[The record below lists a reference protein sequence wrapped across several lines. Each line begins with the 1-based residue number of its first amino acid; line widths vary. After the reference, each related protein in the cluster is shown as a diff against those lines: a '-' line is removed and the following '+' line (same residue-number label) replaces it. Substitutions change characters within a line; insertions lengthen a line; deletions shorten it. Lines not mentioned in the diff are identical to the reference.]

1 MTTRVHTLQRN
12 PPLWRSP
19 IKMWTTFFLSCLLYT
34 LGIVAQPRYLIIIP
48 ASLPYPS
55 FQRVCLDLRGV
66 EKPIRVALTLMH
78 PSGNLS
84 LYRKVVRNNWIF
96 ECTRFQVPQPA
107 GSQEVGTVHLR
118 ISNDQYFSANEEKQ
132 VLIRRAGTGTFIQMD
147 KPIYNPGQTVKFRI
161 VTLTEDFV
169 PINSKYSM
177 VEIQDPNQNCIGQ
190 WLDVRPKQGIADL
203 SFQLADKLSL
213 GTYTIRA
220 QSFKSSSV
228 QSSTFKVEERV
239 LQKFNVFFEG
249 PTQIYASD
257 KTFLLR
263 VCGRYSFGKAVR
275 GTVWVTLCQKARR
288 RPQNASKDICREYKG
303 PTATNGCFTSSVSTS
318 VFNLAPSEE
327 DSKLYA
333 EASLLEMGTGVQIN
347 SSSQIL
353 ISRTAARAVFETPNE
368 YYIPGVP
375 YRGKIKVQDHYG
387 TGMKNRKVYLV
398 IRFMRRRFIKTYITD
413 GSGIASFNLDTTA
426 WNSSS
431 VSLEGRFTLE
441 DHMHTPR
448 KTDLSY
454 TNAYHYL
461 QPFHVTTKSF
471 LDIHPPTETLPCGL
485 KQNVQ
490 VTFTLNRDDLG
501 EDTSRIGFAYYVTG
515 KSGIVVRGQRIIQ
528 IGKLNMLKGSFSIP
542 LTFTADSSPSPS
554 LVVYAIFPTGGVTA
568 DSIRFNVALCFQNQV
583 KVGFP
588 DKEAHTESTVQ
599 LQLQAAPGSL
609 CAVQAVDENMFFM
622 RPESELTSQI
632 VYGLFP
638 AAYHR
643 GYPAQVEE
651 YSDRCVQPQ
660 STSSLLQWKP
670 QNSFQPD
677 VFNLFRNMGLKVFS
691 NLVIKK
697 PSQCSRRAD
706 RKPIMGMPSTE
717 DQRIT
722 KEQPQITTHGRLHYY
737 LSETWIWNLFPVG
750 SNGSRNVSITT
761 PAAATEWKVKMFC
774 LAGRGFGLAPTTSL
788 RTVQPFFVDMMLP
801 YSVIRGE
808 TFLMKATVF
817 SYLQQCIQIHVAPD
831 KSSNFQVEPCRTCR
845 DRECLCAEE
854 SKTFMWNMTA
864 VQLGTLNITV
874 RTEVLDTTSRCGGR
888 TPLPATMRRRHTLIK
903 HLLVQPEGVLVEKSY
918 SSLLCPRRGNM
929 AEEPVSLHLPDNV
942 VKGST
947 RASISISGDLMGT
960 ALQNLDNLVQMPHGC
975 GEQNMVLFAPVVYVL
990 QYLEKTRQLTP
1001 EIRERA
1007 TGFLRNGYQMQLL
1020 YRHRDG
1026 SYSFFGQKDGEG
1038 NTWLTAFVAKS
1049 FSQARKYIYVD
1060 DKNIQD
1066 ALRWLEQNQL
1076 PSGCFASKGSFFHSS
1091 LKDST
1096 DDEFSLG
1103 AYVAAALLEMGQPL
1117 KGKLMQTTLRCLQ
1130 QVVHNITNI
1139 YTEAMLA
1146 YAFALAGDYETTQEL
1161 LYKLEEQAIRSGG
1174 QIHWSPKPSSPAS
1187 IDFWP
1192 GTQSVDI
1199 ELTAYVLLAYLS
1211 KPRVHAGD
1219 MTTAAGIVAWLTE
1232 QQNAYGG
1239 FASTQDTVVGLQALA
1254 KYAARMFSTSGQ
1266 ATVRVKSQ
1274 RAFGRAFQVN
1284 RQRRLLVQQAALT
1297 EIPGQFLVQVHGSS
1311 CVFAQIVL
1319 RYHEPSPRAAVIFTL
1334 RVSTE
1339 LTNCS
1344 QANPRVLTVRILASY
1359 IGSRVTSN
1367 MVIIEVSLLSGF
1379 TLASRS
1385 RMLLEHRTIIKK
1397 IEVEANVVYIYL
1409 EKLNDESQTFILQL
1423 EQVIQM
1429 KNLKPASIKIYD
1441 YYQPEERALADY
1453 SAVCS

>member
-1 MTTRVHTLQRN
+1 M
-12 PPLWRSP
+12 
-19 IKMWTTFFLSCLLYT
+19 KMWIPFLLSCLLYT

-48 ASLPYPS
+48 AALPYPS
-55 FQRVCLDLRGV
+55 SQRACLDLRGV
-66 EKPIRVALTLMH
+66 EKPIRVALTLVH

-84 LYRKVVRNNWIF
+84 LYRKVVRNDWIF
-96 ECTRFQVPQPA
+96 ECTRFQVPRPA
-107 GSQEVGTVHLR
+107 GSQEVATVHLH
-118 ISNDQYFSANEEKQ
+118 ISNGHYFSASEEKK
-132 VLIRRAGTGTFIQMD
+132 VLIRRAGTGTLIQMD
-147 KPIYNPGQTVKFRI
+147 KPIYYPGQTVKFRI
-161 VTLTEDFV
+161 VTLTEDFGPV
-169 PINSKYSM
+169 NSKYSM
-177 VEIQDPNQNCIGQ
+177 VEIQDPNQNRVGQ
-190 WLDVRPKQGIADL
+190 WLDVRPKQGIAEL
-203 SFQLADKLSL
+203 SFQLSDELSL
-213 GTYTIRA
+213 GTYTISA

-239 LQKFNVFFEG
+239 LQKFDVFFEG
-249 PTQIYASD
+249 PAQIYASD
-257 KTFLLR
+257 KTFPLQ

-275 GTVWVTLCQKARR
+275 GTVHVTLCQKARR
-288 RPQNASKDICREYKG
+288 WPQNASKDICREYSG
-303 PTATNGCFTSSVSTS
+303 PTAINGCFTPSVSTS
-318 VFNLAPSEE
+318 IFNLTPSEE
-327 DSKLYA
+327 DDKLYA

-347 SSSQIL
+347 TSSQIL

-413 GSGIASFNLDTTA
+413 DSGIASFNLDTTA

-441 DHMHTPR
+441 EFMRTPR
-448 KTDLSY
+448 RTDFSY
-454 TNAYHYL
+454 TNAYHHL

-490 VTFTLNRDDLG
+490 VTFTLSRDDLG
-501 EDTSRIGFAYYVTG
+501 EDTSRISFAYYVTG
-515 KSGIVVRGQRIIQ
+515 KSGIVVRGQRNIQ

-542 LTFTADSSPSPS
+542 LTFTADLSPSPS
-554 LVVYAIFPTGGVTA
+554 LVVYAIFPSGGVTA
-568 DSIRFNVALCFQNQV
+568 DSIRLDVALCFQNQV

-588 DKEAHTESTVQ
+588 DKEAHAGSTVQ

-609 CAVQAVDENMFFM
+609 CAVQAVDENMFST
-622 RPESELTSQI
+622 RPDRELTSQM

-638 AAYHR
+638 AAYQR

-660 STSSLLQWKP
+660 SLSSLLRGRP
-670 QNSFQPD
+670 QHSFQPD
-677 VFNLFRNMGLKVFS
+677 IFNLFRNMGLKVFS

-697 PSQCSRRAD
+697 PSQCSRRMD
-706 RKPIMGMPSTE
+706 RKPIIGVPSTE
-717 DQRIT
+717 DQRINE
-722 KEQPQITTHGRLHYY
+722 EQPQFTTHRRFHHYFP
-737 LSETWIWNLFPVG
+737 ETWIWNMYSVG
-750 SNGSRNVSITT
+750 SNGSRNVSVTA
-761 PAAATEWKVKMFC
+761 PAAAAEWKVKMFC

-817 SYLQQCIQIHVAPD
+817 SYLQQCIQIQVALA
-831 KSSNFQVEPCRTCR
+831 KSSDFQVEPCQTCR
-845 DRECLCAEE
+845 DKECLCAEE
-854 SKTFMWNMTA
+854 SKTFMWNVTA
-864 VQLGTLNITV
+864 VQLGTLNISV
-874 RTEVLDTTSRCGGR
+874 RAEVLDTTSRCGGR
-888 TPLPATMRRRHTLIK
+888 KPLPDAVRERHTLTK

-918 SSLLCPRRGNM
+918 SSLLCPRGGNV
-929 AEEPVSLHLPDNV
+929 AEEPVSLRLPDNV
-942 VKGST
+942 VKASA
-947 RASISISGDLMGT
+947 RASISITGDLMGI
-960 ALQNLDNLVQMPHGC
+960 ALQNLDHLVQLPHGC

-990 QYLEKTRQLTP
+990 QYLEKTRQLSP
-1001 EIRERA
+1001 EIKDRA
-1007 TGFLRNGYQMQLL
+1007 TRFLRNGYQTQLL
-1020 YRHRDG
+1020 YKHTDG

-1038 NTWLTAFVAKS
+1038 NTWLTAFVLKN
-1049 FSQARKYIYVD
+1049 FGQARKYIYVD

-1076 PSGCFASKGSFFHSS
+1076 PSGCFATKGNFFHSS
-1091 LKDST
+1091 LKGSM
-1096 DDEFSLG
+1096 DDDVSLG
-1103 AYVAAALLEMGQPL
+1103 AYVAAALLEMGLPL
-1117 KGKLMQTTLRCLQ
+1117 QGKLMQTTLRCLQ
-1130 QVVHNITNI
+1130 KVVHNITNI
-1139 YTEAMLA
+1139 YTEALLA

-1161 LYKLEEQAIRSGG
+1161 LYKLEEQAIKSGG

-1187 IDFWP
+1187 NDFWP

-1219 MTTAAGIVAWLTE
+1219 MTTAAGIVAWLMR

-1239 FASTQDTVVGLQALA
+1239 FASTQDTAVALQALA
-1254 KYAARMFSTSGQ
+1254 KYAARTFSTSGQ
-1266 ATVRVKSQ
+1266 AVVRVRSQ
-1274 RAFGRAFQVN
+1274 RAFGKAFQVS
-1284 RQRRLLVQQAALT
+1284 RQKRLLVQQAALV
-1297 EIPGQFLVQVHGSS
+1297 EIPGQFLVQAHGSS
-1311 CVFAQIVL
+1311 CVFTQTVL
-1319 RYHEPSPRAAVIFTL
+1319 RYHEISPRTPVIFTL

-1339 LTNCS
+1339 LNNCS
-1344 QANPRVLTVRILASY
+1344 QVNPHILTVRILTSY

-1379 TLASRS
+1379 IMTSKS
-1385 RMLLEHRTIIKK
+1385 RMLLENRTIVKK
-1397 IEVEANVVYIYL
+1397 IEVKANVVYIYL

-1423 EQVIQM
+1423 EQVIQV
-1429 KNLKPASIKIYD
+1429 KNLKPAGIKIYD
-1441 YYQPEERALADY
+1441 YYQPEEQALAEY
-1453 SAVCS
+1453 NAVCS

>member
-1 MTTRVHTLQRN
+1 M
-12 PPLWRSP
+12 
-19 IKMWTTFFLSCLLYT
+19 KMWTPFFLSCLLYT

-55 FQRVCLDLRGV
+55 FQRACLDLRGV
-66 EKPIRVALTLMH
+66 EKPIRVALTLTH

-107 GSQEVGTVHLR
+107 GSQEVGTVQLR
-118 ISNDQYFSANEEKQ
+118 ISNDQYFSANEGKQ

-147 KPIYNPGQTVKFRI
+147 KPIYNPGETVKFRI

-169 PINSKYSM
+169 PVNSKYSM
-177 VEIQDPNQNCIGQ
+177 VEIQDPNQNRIGQ

-228 QSSTFKVEERV
+228 QSSTFKVEERAPNNIYHCQ
-239 LQKFNVFFEG
+239 LQ
-249 PTQIYASD
+249 TQS
-257 KTFLLR
+257 
-263 VCGRYSFGKAVR
+263 
-275 GTVWVTLCQKARR
+275 
-288 RPQNASKDICREYKG
+288 
-303 PTATNGCFTSSVSTS
+303 NGCFTSSVSTS

-333 EASLLEMGTGVQIN
+333 EASLLETGTGVQIN

-375 YRGKIKVQDHYG
+375 YRGKIKVQDHHG

-448 KTDLSY
+448 KTDFSY
-454 TNAYHYL
+454 TNAYHHL

-490 VTFTLNRDDLG
+490 VTFTLSRDDLG

-528 IGKLNMLKGSFSIP
+528 VGKLNMLKGSFSIP
-542 LTFTADSSPSPS
+542 LTFTADFSPSPS

-568 DSIRFNVALCFQNQV
+568 DSIRFDVALCFQNQV

-588 DKEAHTESTVQ
+588 DKEAHTGSTVQ

-609 CAVQAVDENMFFM
+609 CAVQAVDENTFFM
-622 RPESELTSQI
+622 RAESELTSRM

-638 AAYHR
+638 AAYQR

-651 YSDRCVQPQ
+651 HSDRCVQPQ

-677 VFNLFRNMGLKVFS
+677 IFNLFRSMGLKVFS

-706 RKPIMGMPSTE
+706 RKPIMGVPSTE

-722 KEQPQITTHGRLHYY
+722 KEQPQFTTHGRLHYY

-750 SNGSRNVSITT
+750 FNGSRNVSVTA

-788 RTVQPFFVDMMLP
+788 RTVQPFFVDITLP
-801 YSVIRGE
+801 YSVIHGE

-817 SYLQQCIQIHVAPD
+817 SYLQQCIQIHVALD
-831 KSSNFQVEPCRTCR
+831 KSSDFQVEPCRTCR
-845 DRECLCAEE
+845 DKECLCAEE
-854 SKTFMWNMTA
+854 SKTFMWNVTA
-864 VQLGTLNITV
+864 VQL
-874 RTEVLDTTSRCGGR
+874 
-888 TPLPATMRRRHTLIK
+888 
-903 HLLVQPEGVLVEKSY
+903 
-918 SSLLCPRRGNM
+918 GNM
-929 AEEPVSLHLPDNV
+929 AEEPVSLRLPDNV
-942 VKGST
+942 VKGSA
-947 RASISISGDLMGT
+947 RASISISGDLMGM

-975 GEQNMVLFAPVVYVL
+975 GEQNMVLFAPIVYVL

-1007 TGFLRNGYQMQLL
+1007 TGFLRNGKYKTHLAPLPSPVSNIPIAFALALTLCYCAILITVPISPGYQTQLL

-1038 NTWLTAFVAKS
+1038 NTWLTAFVVKS
-1049 FSQARKYIYVD
+1049 FGQARKYIYVD

-1076 PSGCFASKGSFFHSS
+1076 PSGCFASKGRFFHSS

-1096 DDEFSLG
+1096 DDGISLG

-1239 FASTQDTVVGLQALA
+1239 FASTQDTVVALQALA
-1254 KYAARMFSTSGQ
+1254 KYAARTFSTSGQ

-1311 CVFAQIVL
+1311 CVFAQVRWWDERGERREENSASFLLHEIMPGLSFLLLALALQTVL
-1319 RYHEPSPRAAVIFTL
+1319 MYHEPPPRAAVIFTL

-1441 YYQPEERALADY
+1441 YYQPGGLLILLWGGELGF
-1453 SAVCS
+1453 